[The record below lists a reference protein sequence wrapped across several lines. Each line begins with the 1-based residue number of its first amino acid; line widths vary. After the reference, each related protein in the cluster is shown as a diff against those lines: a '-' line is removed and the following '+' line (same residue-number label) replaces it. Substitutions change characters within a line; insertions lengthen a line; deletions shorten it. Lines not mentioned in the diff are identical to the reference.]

1 MYCSDHM
8 LQANALY
15 AKYKAAN
22 AVALDTFADDA
33 LDQAIALRQ
42 EYARRFLDY
51 EDTGAH
57 RAYIGILQRVR
68 ALDLKNAASYSVLAA
83 SAASVAPC
91 AASVAAS
98 AASSVASC
106 AASSVAASAAS
117 VAASAAS
124 SSAASA
130 ASVAP
135 CAASSSAASSV
146 AASAASSVASC
157 AAYRRTAYN
166 RWMTYSAYFSDFKRI
181 VGLRSVAVG
190 NL

>member
-1 MYCSDHM
+1 MPRRGSSDARCTVAGCSCEWIVVSKNRHMYCSDHM

-91 AASVAAS
+91 AASSVAS
-98 AASSVASC
+98 CAASSVASC
-106 AASSVAASAAS
+106 AASSVAAS
-117 VAASAAS
+117 
-124 SSAASA
+124 
-130 ASVAP
+130 
-135 CAASSSAASSV
+135 
-146 AASAASSVASC
+146 

>member
-1 MYCSDHM
+1 MPRRGSSDARCTVAGCSCEWIVVSKNRHMYCSDHM

-68 ALDLKNAASYSVLAA
+68 A
-83 SAASVAPC
+83 
-91 AASVAAS
+91 
-98 AASSVASC
+98 
-106 AASSVAASAAS
+106 SSVAASL
-117 VAASAAS
+117 VADYR
-124 SSAASA
+124 
-130 ASVAP
+130 
-135 CAASSSAASSV
+135 CA
-146 AASAASSVASC
+146 
-157 AAYRRTAYN
+157 AYN
-166 RWMTYSAYFSDFKRI
+166 RWMTDSPYFSDFKRV
-181 VGLRSVAVG
+181 VGLRSAAGG

>member
-1 MYCSDHM
+1 MPRRGSSDARCTVAGCSCEWIVVSKNRHMYCNDHM

-15 AKYKAAN
+15 AQYKAAN
-22 AVALDTFADDA
+22 AVALATFSDDA

-57 RAYIGILQRVR
+57 SAYIGILQRVR
-68 ALDLKNAASYSVLAA
+68 SVAAASSSVLA
-83 SAASVAPC
+83 P
-91 AASVAAS
+91 SVAAAS
-98 AASSVASC
+98 SSVAAASSVL
-106 AASSVAASAAS
+106 
-117 VAASAAS
+117 
-124 SSAASA
+124 
-130 ASVAP
+130 
-135 CAASSSAASSV
+135 
-146 AASAASSVASC
+146 

-166 RWMTYSAYFSDFKRI
+166 RWMMDSAYFSDFKRV

>member
-1 MYCSDHM
+1 MPRRGSSDARCTVAGCSCEWIVVSKNRHMYCNDHM

-15 AKYKAAN
+15 AQYKAAN
-22 AVALDTFADDA
+22 AVALATFSDDA

-57 RAYIGILQRVR
+57 SAYIGILQRVR
-68 ALDLKNAASYSVLAA
+68 SIAASSSVLAP
-83 SAASVAPC
+83 SVA
-91 AASVAAS
+91 
-98 AASSVASC
+98 AASSVA
-106 AASSVAASAAS
+106 
-117 VAASAAS
+117 
-124 SSAASA
+124 
-130 ASVAP
+130 
-135 CAASSSAASSV
+135 
-146 AASAASSVASC
+146 

-166 RWMTYSAYFSDFKRI
+166 RWMMDSAYFSDFKRV

>member
-1 MYCSDHM
+1 MPRRGSSDARCTVAGCSCEWIVVSKNRHMYCNDHM

-15 AKYKAAN
+15 AQYKAAN
-22 AVALDTFADDA
+22 AVALATFADDA

-68 ALDLKNAASYSVLAA
+68 SVSVPSVFAPSVFAPSVL
-83 SAASVAPC
+83 
-91 AASVAAS
+91 
-98 AASSVASC
+98 
-106 AASSVAASAAS
+106 
-117 VAASAAS
+117 
-124 SSAASA
+124 
-130 ASVAP
+130 
-135 CAASSSAASSV
+135 
-146 AASAASSVASC
+146 

-166 RWMTYSAYFSDFKRI
+166 RWMKASAYFSDFKRV

>member
-1 MYCSDHM
+1 MPRRGSSDARCTVAGCSCEWIVVSKNRHMYCNDHM

-15 AKYKAAN
+15 AQYKAAN
-22 AVALDTFADDA
+22 AVALATFSDDA

-57 RAYIGILQRVR
+57 SAYIGILQRVR
-68 ALDLKNAASYSVLAA
+68 SIAVASSVLAP
-83 SAASVAPC
+83 SVA
-91 AASVAAS
+91 V
-98 AASSVASC
+98 
-106 AASSVAASAAS
+106 
-117 VAASAAS
+117 AS
-124 SSAASA
+124 SSVLAP
-130 ASVAP
+130 SVA
-135 CAASSSAASSV
+135 
-146 AASAASSVASC
+146 

-166 RWMTYSAYFSDFKRI
+166 RWMTESAYFSDFKRV

>member
-1 MYCSDHM
+1 MAGCSCEWIVVSKNRHLYCNDHM

-15 AKYKAAN
+15 AQYKAVN
-22 AVALDTFADDA
+22 AVALSTFADDA

-68 ALDLKNAASYSVLAA
+68 SVL
-83 SAASVAPC
+83 

-98 AASSVASC
+98 
-106 AASSVAASAAS
+106 
-117 VAASAAS
+117 
-124 SSAASA
+124 
-130 ASVAP
+130 
-135 CAASSSAASSV
+135 
-146 AASAASSVASC
+146 

-166 RWMTYSAYFSDFKRI
+166 RWMKDSAYFSDF
-181 VGLRSVAVG
+181 VEV
-190 NL
+190 